1 MGWGIPKP
9 PRSVCTAFG
18 VAQCTSTS
26 VQPGNLS
33 RCENVE
39 WFIQKPNRMT
49 RHPIFLLLA
58 LTALTLSCQKDDEGP
73 RLNEFE
79 MYIDFWNP
87 NGDNPEIR
95 FDDQASSPEV
105 RIDFSKTF
113 GGFAVPPNL
122 TNVVIDNVRLINND
136 NINYE
141 IEEITAYEFRDDIND
156 WKEDVEF
163 TMSYE
168 LIEDL
173 DVVLVL
179 DASASLGDDFETV
192 KAFANDFI
200 DSVLIASPSTEI
212 GLVNFSDLIDYLP
225 LTNNRDTLRS
235 YIEGMEQGPFTT
247 LYEAINMG
255 IDLLQ
260 DSDAE
265 GKAVVTFTDGTD
277 NNSDPQFTPGF
288 LYDKLTQDTNNIKVN
303 SFTIGFEGNGGVD
316 RPVLETLAANGG
328 IAVFPNTIDE
338 VGQVFGSFSN
348 SIANVYNLTYLRN
361 RQIIPEDD
369 PARLRFVIRASPK

>member
-1 MGWGIPKP
+1 MKP
-9 PRSVCTAFG
+9 G
-18 VAQCTSTS
+18 Q
-26 VQPGNLS
+26 
-33 RCENVE
+33 
-39 WFIQKPNRMT
+39 I
-49 RHPIFLLLA
+49 LLLLVLV
-58 LTALTLSCQKDDEGP
+58 LTMACQKEDEGP
-73 RLNEFE
+73 RHTTFE
-79 MYIDFWNP
+79 LHIDFWNP
-87 NGDNPEIR
+87 TGNDPEIR
-95 FDDQASSPEV
+95 FDAQSSSPEV

-122 TNVVIDNVRLINND
+122 TNVVIDNVRLIGND
-136 NINYE
+136 NVNYE

-200 DSVLIASPSTEI
+200 DSVFAASPSAEI
-212 GLVNFSDLIDYLP
+212 GLVSFSDLIDYLP
-225 LTNNRDTLRS
+225 LTNDQNQLKT
-235 YIEGMEQGPFTT
+235 YIDSIQQGPFTS

-260 DSDAE
+260 ESEAE

-277 NNSDPQFTPGF
+277 NNSAPQYTPGF
-288 LYDKLTQDTNNIKVN
+288 LFDKLTQDTSNIKVN

-328 IAVFPNTIDE
+328 VAVFPNTIDE

-348 SIANVYNLTYLRN
+348 SIANVYNLTYVRN
-361 RQIIPEDD
+361 QQVIPEND
-369 PARLRFVIRASPK
+369 PARLRFVIQSSRK